1 MARKTREETEQ
12 TRLNILNAALELFHE
27 TGYSRTTLEQIARK
41 AGVTRGAIYWHF
53 KDKVDLF
60 LGLKDEIEQSAGTR
74 LEDLL
79 LWSVAS
85 LDDMRE
91 GVLRL
96 FRNIEENDRFRRYFE
111 IVLYRAEFTAELQ
124 PLLTR
129 YRDKL
134 QRLQQKDQED
144 LIRLQQSGRVRADL
158 DCARA
163 ALGFRCLF
171 VGILDNWFMDTGLF
185 PLVEEGGALLKDYL
199 DNLLPRSAGAGRPQ
213 GAPLQKS

>member
-12 TRLNILNAALELFHE
+12 TRLGILHSALELFHQN
-27 TGYSRTTLEQIARK
+27 GYSRTALEQIARR

-79 LWSVAS
+79 LWPVES
-85 LDDMRE
+85 LDDLQQ
-91 GVLRL
+91 GALRL
-96 FRNIEENDRFRRYFE
+96 FRHIEENEQFRRYFE
-111 IVLYRAEFTAELQ
+111 IVLYRAEFTEELQ
-124 PLLTR
+124 PLLMK

-134 QRLQQKDQED
+134 QRLQQKDQDD
-144 LIRLQQSGRVRADL
+144 LNRLQSAGKVDAEI

-171 VGILDNWFMDTGLF
+171 VGILDTWFMDTGLF
-185 PLVEEGGALLKDYL
+185 RLVEEGGALLKDYL
-199 DNLLPRSAGAGRPQ
+199 DGLLP
-213 GAPLQKS
+213 

>member
-12 TRLNILNAALELFHE
+12 TRLGILHSALELFHE
-27 TGYSRTTLEQIARK
+27 KGYSRTTLEQIARR

-60 LGLKDEIEQSAGTR
+60 LGLKDEIEQSAGIR

-79 LWSVAS
+79 LWPVES
-85 LDDMRE
+85 LDDLRQ
-91 GVLRL
+91 GALRL
-96 FRNIEENDRFRRYFE
+96 FRHIEGSEQFRRYFE
-111 IVLYRAEFTAELQ
+111 IVLYRAEFTEELQ
-124 PLLTR
+124 PLLLK

-134 QRLQQKDQED
+134 QRLQQRDQENMT
-144 LIRLQQSGRVRADL
+144 RLQRAGKVRVEV

-185 PLVEEGGALLKDYL
+185 PLVDEGGGLLKDYL
-199 DNLLPRSAGAGRPQ
+199 DGLLP
-213 GAPLQKS
+213 

>member
-12 TRLNILNAALELFHE
+12 TRQGILNAALELFHE
-27 TGYSRTTLEQIARK
+27 NGYSRTTLEQIARR

-53 KDKVDLF
+53 RDKVDLF

-79 LWSVAS
+79 LWPVES
-85 LDDMRE
+85 LDDMRK

-96 FRNIEENDRFRRYFE
+96 FRNIEENEQFRRYFE
-111 IVLYRAEFTAELQ
+111 IVLYRAEFTEELQ
-124 PLLTR
+124 PLLTK

-144 LIRLQQSGRVRADL
+144 LIRLQRAGKVHADV
-158 DCARA
+158 DCPRA

-171 VGILDNWFMDTGLF
+171 IGVLDNWFMDTGLF
-185 PLVEEGGALLKDYL
+185 PLVEQGAALLKDYL
-199 DNLLPRSAGAGRPQ
+199 DNLQPD
-213 GAPLQKS
+213 